1 MGGPEVVTP
10 CKLHSYTPD
19 KDGYAKMSINY
30 KKVYLHRYV
39 YCRHHGIDLSSIE
52 GMVVR
57 HKCDNPRCVNPDHL
71 ELGTNKDNVDDR
83 VSRGRSH
90 KPIGVMHPGCKL
102 TEEQVLAIREE
113 YNIPGTRYKHLA
125 EKYGVSEK
133 QIGNII
139 NRKLW
144 GHLK

>member
-1 MGGPEVVTP
+1 MGRPEVVTP
-10 CKLHSYTPD
+10 CKLHNYTPD
-19 KDGYAKMSINY
+19 KDGYARMSVNY
-30 KKVYLHRYV
+30 KKVYLHRYM
-39 YCRHHGIDLSSIE
+39 YCKHNNIDLASIE

-57 HKCDNPRCVNPDHL
+57 HTCDNPRCINPEHL
-71 ELGTNKDNVDDR
+71 VLGTNQDNVNDR

-90 KPIGVMHPGCKL
+90 RPVGALHPGSKL

-125 EKYGVSEK
+125 EKYGICEK
-133 QIGNII
+133 QVGNII